1 MLSCACKKSRHIK
14 SLRKTNPCNGAHA
27 KRATMRGDTH
37 IYMRASLRIGHRE
50 VTYVHYTPGWISPR
64 VRSVLDIVIA
74 GVLSFCRDYVQ
85 RACLSLS
92 PSSSSRPH
100 DVGRTERHGERERK
114 TREKNISPLSLLGDQ
129 SNGTLTTA
137 NSRRADCS
145 PVKRFASIYT
155 YICD

>member
-1 MLSCACKKSRHIK
+1 MVCSNWRGLIYKREREPRRGSNNKRNGKIALKKKELGTFPMLSCACKKSRHIK

-92 PSSSSRPH
+92 LSLPPRPR
-100 DVGRTERHGERERK
+100 GRT
-114 TREKNISPLSLLGDQ
+114 T
-129 SNGTLTTA
+129 
-137 NSRRADCS
+137 
-145 PVKRFASIYT
+145 
-155 YICD
+155 